1 MDKQFI
7 MIVFAASA
15 LFVGLFLLPGA
26 VGGLEAAEPVEHQ
39 VAATDDLHLLAGYY
53 YRDPRRW
60 GEIFAA
66 NREKINDPNLIFPGQ
81 VLTIPGEGMNSF
93 PLPYGEWR
101 QKVKS

>member
-1 MDKQFI
+1 MDSQSLKI
-7 MIVFAASA
+7 LLAASVVF
-15 LFVGLFLLPGA
+15 LGLLFLAPGD
-26 VGGLEAAEPVEHQ
+26 VLQAAEPVEHQ
-39 VAATDDLHLLAGYY
+39 VVITDDLHLLAGYY

-66 NREKINDPNLIFPGQ
+66 NRDKISDPNLIFPGQ
-81 VLTIPGEGMNSF
+81 ILTIPGEGMNAF